1 MIFKEQKPRLF
12 GAKTIFLF
20 LMLASHL
27 GFGQIQKGQFIDG
40 IAAVIGSE
48 TILDS
53 EVAEQQ
59 EQAKSMPGMD
69 NSRCSIFSS
78 ILNNKVIVAE
88 AKKDTLIENRN
99 EAIRAAVDNQYS
111 QMIAQFPD
119 EKTALANY
127 RFSTPFEMKNAIVK
141 IQTDQYYGQEK
152 VRRITEGLDVTPK
165 EVTDFYNKWKDQLP
179 EVKDEVILSQIA
191 IYPKLKEAH
200 KGELIDRLKKLRQD
214 ILNGEDFAT
223 TARIYSEDKGSAA
236 NGGAMRNISKGQMV
250 KPFEAA
256 ALNLQVGEIS
266 EPIETEFGYHIIRL
280 DKKSGKF
287 YDASH
292 ILLMATPDK
301 EEIAE
306 AEKKLEGI
314 RKDILDGKITFK
326 EAAFKYSDD
335 KNNKY
340 NGGTVVSERGSDRIE
355 KLSLDPTLSYHI
367 AGLNAKDITEP
378 FETVVERKPA
388 VAIIQVKEIIPAH
401 KLNLDSDYNRIR
413 EYALSKKQN
422 EVIERWVN
430 ENIGKVYIS
439 IDKRYQDCQ
448 NLKSGIKNAADI
460 N

>member
-1 MIFKEQKPRLF
+1 
-12 GAKTIFLF
+12 
-20 LMLASHL
+20 MLTHF

-40 IAAVIGSE
+40 VAAVIGSE

-59 EQAKSMPGMD
+59 EQAKSMAGMD
-69 NSRCSIFSS
+69 NSRCAIFSS
-78 ILNNKVIVAE
+78 ILNNKVIVSE
-88 AKKDTLIENRN
+88 AKKDTLIENRS
-99 EAIRAAVDNQYS
+99 EAIRSGVENQYS

-127 RFSTPFEMKNAIVK
+127 HFSTPFEMKNAIIK
-141 IQTDQYYGQEK
+141 IQTDQYYGQQK
-152 VRRITEGLDVTPK
+152 IQRITEGLDVTPK
-165 EVTDFYNKWKDQLP
+165 EVTDFYNKWQGQLP
-179 EVKDEVILSQIA
+179 EVKDEVVLSQIA
-191 IYPKLKEAH
+191 IFPKLKEAH
-200 KGELIDRLKKLRQD
+200 KGELIDRLRKIRQD

-236 NGGAMRNISKGQMV
+236 NGGAMKNISKGQMV

-280 DKKSGKF
+280 DKKSGKY

-292 ILLMATPDK
+292 ILLMATPNA

-306 AEKKLEGI
+306 TQKKLEDI
-314 RKDILDGKITFK
+314 RKEIQDGKITFK

-335 KNNKY
+335 KSNKY
-340 NGGTVVSERGSDRIE
+340 NGGVMVNDRGSDRQE
-355 KLSLDPTLSYHI
+355 KLTMDPTLSYHI

-378 FETVVERKPA
+378 FETVVDRKPA
-388 VAIIQVKEIIPAH
+388 VAIIRVNEIIPAH

-430 ENIGKVYIS
+430 DNIGKVYIS
-439 IDKRYQDCQ
+439 IDKRYQDCD
-448 NLKSGIKNAADI
+448 NLNSGIKNAASI